1 MGGDDLVMKK
11 PNMMLH
17 KTATLNRMA
26 IDFVL
31 LIERPGTARPGVR
44 QPAELTASVWRVA
57 TLIVIG

>member
-1 MGGDDLVMKK
+1 
-11 PNMMLH
+11 MMLH